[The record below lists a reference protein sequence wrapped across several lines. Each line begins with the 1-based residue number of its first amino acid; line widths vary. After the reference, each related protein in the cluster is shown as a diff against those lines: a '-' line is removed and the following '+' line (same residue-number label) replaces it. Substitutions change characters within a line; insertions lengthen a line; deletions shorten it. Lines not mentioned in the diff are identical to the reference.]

1 MGILIGRRIGL
12 KLYTRWQVIFFALAG
27 IALTLLVTWTTG
39 ILRVP
44 AWEEGEDSSEA
55 KVGIEEILES
65 PSESVPLTGQSVQ
78 FSGSISSD
86 EANNIQIYEKLN
98 EAVVNVTSV
107 SFEYNWF
114 LEPIPREG
122 TGSGSVIDQK
132 GYVLTN
138 YHVIKNANELSVTLA
153 DGSNYRGDIIG
164 VDPENDLAVIKFDPQ
179 GRRLATISF
188 GSSANLRVGQK
199 VLAIGNPFALDR
211 TLTTGIVSGLGRPVR
226 TDTGLLIKEMI
237 QTDASINPG
246 NSGGPLLNSKGEMIG
261 INTMIYSPSGGSV
274 GIGFAVP
281 VDTAKRVV
289 PDLLR
294 YGKVQR
300 GWIDIVPVQ
309 LFPALVRYADLNV
322 SEGILVSEVE
332 PGSNAET
339 AGLKGGQQ
347 AVRYGRSIIN
357 LGGDIIVEVDGT
369 PIASL
374 MDLLGALE
382 DNKPGETV
390 AVKIIRGRR
399 EQTLYVKLS
408 TRPQNIRF

>member
-1 MGILIGRRIGL
+1 L
-12 KLYTRWQVIFFALAG
+12 KLYTRWQVILFALAG
-27 IALTLLVTWTTG
+27 IALTLLVTWATG
-39 ILRVP
+39 ILRMPV
-44 AWEEGEDSSEA
+44 WEELDDSSEA
-55 KVGIEEILES
+55 KVVIEEILES

-78 FSGSISSD
+78 FTGTISSD

-369 PIASL
+369 PIATL

-390 AVKIIRGRR
+390 EVKIVRGRR